1 MTAVSFI
8 VILLCFVYRGNGVA
22 YSLVASRVY
31 GQNGAF
37 TTTGIVAPVSGP
49 QYVNT
54 PLNVHV
60 SVTDGATY
68 TSEGLNGNRVLSFPS
83 GGGGTAP
90 LPTAVYGQMGSFT
103 TTTAIVP
110 VNASSLSNPDG
121 IASHPTQLGAILVT
135 DKSNNRCLFY
145 PAAGVTNAPTI
156 VYGQPDFV
164 SNAFNRGLA
173 APTASTLGSPSGVAY
188 DASTSP
194 PGLWIADSNNHRVL
208 YFALGATAAATRV
221 YGQLGSFVTRV
232 SNNGGLSASSMNFPT
247 ALAVGRTGDG
257 RLFVADTSNSRI
269 LVFAAGPSTVAA
281 QIIGGLTGSPQGV
294 AVDGDGGIFVSEAN
308 FNRVLYFGTAAAAPD
323 LVFGQYG
330 SFTTT
335 TPNTGGAVTAQTLA
349 NPLGLALDPV
359 TENLYV
365 ADFGNSRVLMYA
377 RQSTAIVVVGTN
389 QSQTVQGNLVIA
401 QNASLTLQSGASLT
415 VLGNTTINGALLVT
429 EGGVLFNV
437 SGALVLDG
445 ATSNLT
451 VVGNFTTATT
461 TTAPIVIATYAQI
474 QGTFNTIQVDAPQR
488 SCDNALSAVP
498 TYGATTLS
506 VVITVQNTCSQQL
519 SSSPS
524 SGNGSGGNIG
534 LIVGVSLGCI
544 AIAALSMVVL
554 VTVMRKS
561 RKTKDAAANAKLR
574 EIDLKRLAATTTTTA

>member
-1 MTAVSFI
+1 MTTVSFG
-8 VILLCFVYRGNGVA
+8 VILLLVFAYRGDGIA

-31 GQNGAF
+31 GQNGTF

-49 QYVNT
+49 RYVNV

-60 SVTDGATY
+60 ALSGETY
-68 TSEGLNGNRVLSFPS
+68 TSEGLNGNRVLLFPV
-83 GGGGTAP
+83 GTV
-90 LPTAVYGQMGSFT
+90 PTAVYGQLGSFT
-103 TTTAIVP
+103 TTAAVLP

-121 IASHPTQLGAILVT
+121 IASHPTQPGAILVA
-135 DKSNNRCLFY
+135 DNSNNRCIFY
-145 PAAGVTNAPTI
+145 PLPNALPTI

-164 SNAFNRGLA
+164 SSAFNRGSV
-173 APTASTLGSPSGVAY
+173 APSASTLGNPSGVAY

-232 SNNGGLSASSMNFPT
+232 PNNGGLSASSMNFPT
-247 ALAVGRTGDG
+247 ALAVGRIDG

-281 QIIGGLTGSPQGV
+281 QIIGGLTGRPQGI
-294 AVDGDGGIFVSEAN
+294 AVNSDGGIFVSESN
-308 FNRVLYFGTAAAAPD
+308 FNRVLYFSSSGGGGAVPE

-335 TPNTGGAVTAQTLA
+335 TSNTGGAVTAQTLA
-349 NPLGLALDPV
+349 TPLGLALDPM

-377 RQSTAIVVVGTN
+377 RQASNAIVVVGTN

-401 QNASLTLQSGASLT
+401 QNATLTLASGASLT
-415 VLGNTTINGALLVT
+415 VLGNTTINGVLLVT
-429 EGGVLFNV
+429 IQSLQGGGVQFNV

-445 ATSNLT
+445 ANINLT
-451 VVGNFTTATT
+451 VAAENFTASS
-461 TTAPIVIATYAQI
+461 IVVIATYAQI
-474 QGTFNTIQVDAPQR
+474 QGTFNTIQVDSTRPCE
-488 SCDNALSAVP
+488 SSLSAIP
-498 TYGATTLS
+498 TYGATALS
-506 VVITVQNTCSQQL
+506 VALTVQNTCIQMSL
-519 SSSPS
+519 SSLSPPPLE
-524 SGNGSGGNIG
+524 NGGNVG
-534 LIVGVSLGCI
+534 LIVGVSLGCV
-544 AIAALSMVVL
+544 AIAALLMVVL
-554 VTVMRKS
+554 VTALRNS
-561 RKTKDAAANAKLR
+561 RKTKDAAANARLR
-574 EIDLKRLAATTTTTA
+574 EIDLKRLATTTSAV